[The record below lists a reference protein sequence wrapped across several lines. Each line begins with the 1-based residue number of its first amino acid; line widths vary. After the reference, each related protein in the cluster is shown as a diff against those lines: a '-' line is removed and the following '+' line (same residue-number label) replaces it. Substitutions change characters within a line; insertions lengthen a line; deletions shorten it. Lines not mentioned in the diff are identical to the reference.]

1 MKNHNNALMT
11 LPKNAQLES
20 KREEV
25 VNLTSSSYDMKTKTL
40 GTWISVN
47 WLGAGAATAGFF
59 VFPES
64 QYATFAI
71 PLFLTIFSALSGAIA
86 GFVSLLDNTSLQ
98 GPFKAIKRAN
108 EEDDSF
114 ADDLYY
120 GSYGRNNRIL
130 LKKKVNQLSPFQ
142 LFLPLRIFKKQMIS
156 EVITYT
162 PRTDTYA
169 KTTSYFTLT
178 GAKKITEE
186 FSGRRASFKKALDS
200 I

>member
-1 MKNHNNALMT
+1 MKNDNNALMA

-40 GTWISVN
+40 GTWISLN
-47 WLGAGAATAGFF
+47 WLSAGAATAGFF
-59 VFPES
+59 VFPEP

-71 PLFLTIFSALSGAIA
+71 PMFLTVFSIVSGGVA
-86 GFVSLLDNTSLQ
+86 GFVSLLDSASLK
-98 GPFKAIKRAN
+98 GPFKAIKKAN

-114 ADDLYY
+114 ADDYY
-120 GSYGRNNRIL
+120 DGRNSRIV
-130 LKKKVNQLSPFQ
+130 LKKKVNQHSPFH
-142 LFLPLRIFKKQMIS
+142 LFLPFRIFKKQLIS
-156 EVITYT
+156 EVVTYI

-178 GAKKITEE
+178 GAKKVTEE